1 MESTVKEIKLNRLSF
16 SFAKNRAEELPND
29 LWDSYVL
36 PLNYSESNLLNF
48 SKSTVI
54 VGGRGTGKTMF
65 LKYHCFPTVLSLKR
79 SIITQEDLNQVGLH
93 WRPDTGFAQ
102 MITEEYLDKK
112 WKVIFETYIGLSIF
126 IEFSRFIKYLIKSNY
141 QEQNIKKILENLIL
155 PEHIK
160 ELMKVEQDI
169 KLIDLEEICELKR
182 SILSDWINF
191 PEGTPPIYFEAKSKW
206 LYFINSILKQ
216 HEIFKDTTFHIF
228 IDEFENLTT
237 QQQIIINT
245 WIKHSE
251 HPLIFHIAYKK
262 HAIVTRNTLGNEQIV
277 DVNDYRII
285 DLEKIYEND
294 FDVLAS
300 EIIFSKINNFFKQK
314 NEFDLSN
321 QDFIPNRHNK
331 TYQDTILSKVKT
343 IFPTLS
349 ISQVVE
355 ELFQDS
361 ALVNKVKEQIR
372 DGLKN
377 ISFEFKW
384 NDFFDENR
392 KEITLINAVLLHRKR
407 IKPEELLKEFKTN
420 NMDFYSPL
428 VNNNLLGTVLL
439 FYGIFQN
446 KECPYF
452 AGFERFILLAQSNI
466 RYLLELCYQSIV
478 EFENANVCNDLSF
491 ENLIINSYLQAK
503 ATKYSCKTQ
512 LEKVPGLGSYG
523 RNLQKIA
530 VRLGKIF
537 MLSQKRKSQS
547 IAELNHFSLKNY
559 QISDI
564 EDENINTLINECK
577 VWGIL
582 KEEKNNKRTGSQD
595 SATNFYILHPIF
607 AAHFGISPRRK
618 RKKDFTYEE
627 FKTIMIGSEEEYQKL
642 HDYYDKQWHIED
654 NSSISYNSN
663 NLLDYIK

>member
-1 MESTVKEIKLNRLSF
+1 MNRLSF

-36 PLNYSESNLLNF
+36 PLTYTDSNLLNF
-48 SKSTVI
+48 SKSTVV

-65 LKYHCFPTVLSLKR
+65 LKYHCYPTILSSKR
-79 SIITQEDLNQVGLH
+79 AHISHEDFKQIGLH

-126 IEFSRFIKYLIKSNY
+126 IEFSKLIKHIIKSNY
-141 QEQNIKKILENLIL
+141 KDQSIKKILEDLIL
-155 PEHIK
+155 PDHIK
-160 ELMKVEQDI
+160 ELMKVEHDI
-169 KLIDLEEICELKR
+169 KLIELEEICELKR

-191 PEGTPPIYFEAKSKW
+191 PEGTPPIHFEAKSKW
-206 LYFINSILKQ
+206 LYFINSALKQ
-216 HEIFKDTTFHIF
+216 HEIFRDTTFHIF

-237 QQQIIINT
+237 NQQIIINT

-251 HPLIFHIAYKK
+251 QPLIFHIAYKK
-262 HAIVTRNTLGNEQIV
+262 HAIVTTNTLGNEQIV

-285 DLEKIYEND
+285 DLEKIYESN

-300 EIIFSKINNFFKQK
+300 EIILSKINNFFKQK

-321 QDFIPNRHNK
+321 QKFISNRHDK
-331 TYQDTILSKVKT
+331 TYQDLIINKVKS

-349 ISQVVE
+349 ISHVVE
-355 ELFQDS
+355 ELFKDT
-361 ALVNKVKEQIR
+361 ALVNKVKEQIK
-372 DGLKN
+372 DGLKDTSLK
-377 ISFEFKW
+377 IKW
-384 NDFFDENR
+384 NDFFDQNR
-392 KEITLINAVLLHRKR
+392 KEKTLINAILLHRKK
-407 IKPEELLKEFKTN
+407 IKADELLEMFKSN
-420 NMDFYSPL
+420 NMEFYNPL
-428 VNNNLLGTVLL
+428 LNNNLLGAILL

-452 AGFERFILLAQSNI
+452 AGFERFTLLAQSNI

-478 EFENANVCNDLSF
+478 EFENANICDDLTS
-491 ENLIINSYLQAK
+491 ENLIIDTCLQAK

-523 RNLQKIA
+523 KNLQKIA

-537 MLSQKRKSQS
+537 ILSQKRKSQS
-547 IAELNHFSLKNY
+547 IAEVNHFSLKNY

-564 EDENINTLINECK
+564 EDEKISTLINECK

-595 SATNFYILHPIF
+595 SATNFYVLHPIF
-607 AAHFGISPRRK
+607 AAHFGISPRKK

-642 HDYYDKQWHIED
+642 HDYYDKQWHVED
-654 NSSISYNSN
+654 NSLISYNSN